1 MRSKLD
7 QEHLDHIWNLRQE
20 GKTLGEIAEI
30 VGVSRQNIGLLL
42 QREEQ
47 ERFPELYFKSNN
59 NFRKR
64 KDHYKQVVYPNV
76 AEWMRIHNI
85 TFNGMYH
92 YGGLTDKWMKLRI
105 RRLLMGK
112 YRYWRVYDL
121 DFMTRITGMS
131 ESEILY
137 RPNDEGEKQND

>member
-1 MRSKLD
+1 M
-7 QEHLDHIWNLRQE
+7 
-20 GKTLGEIAEI
+20 GEIAEI
-30 VGVSRQNIGLLL
+30 VGVSRQNIGLIL
-42 QREEQ
+42 QKEEQ

-92 YGGLTDKWMKLRI
+92 YGGLTDKRMKLRI

-112 YRYWRVYDL
+112 YRYWRMYDL

-131 ESEILY
+131 ESEILFK
-137 RPNDEGEKQND
+137 PKDEEEEAND

>member
-1 MRSKLD
+1 M
-7 QEHLDHIWNLRQE
+7 
-20 GKTLGEIAEI
+20 GEIAEI

-47 ERFPELYFKSNN
+47 DRFPELYFKSNN
-59 NFRKR
+59 NFRKK

-92 YGGLTDKWMKLRI
+92 YGGLTYKWVKLRI
-105 RRLLMGK
+105 RRLLTGK

>member
-1 MRSKLD
+1 M
-7 QEHLDHIWNLRQE
+7 
-20 GKTLGEIAEI
+20 GEIAEI
-30 VGVSRQNIGLLL
+30 VGVSRQNIGLIL
-42 QREEQ
+42 QKEEQ

-64 KDHYKQVVYPNV
+64 RDHYKQVVYPNV

-92 YGGLTDKWMKLRI
+92 YGGLTDKRIKLRI
-105 RRLLMGK
+105 RRLLTGK
-112 YRYWRVYDL
+112 YRYWRMYDL

-131 ESEILY
+131 ESEILF
-137 RPNDEGEKQND
+137 RPKDEGEETNDR

>member
-1 MRSKLD
+1 M
-7 QEHLDHIWNLRQE
+7 
-20 GKTLGEIAEI
+20 GEIAEI

-64 KDHYKQVVYPNV
+64 KNHYEQVVYPNV

-92 YGGLTDKWMKLRI
+92 YGGLTDKRMKLRI
-105 RRLLMGK
+105 RHLLTGK

>member
-1 MRSKLD
+1 M
-7 QEHLDHIWNLRQE
+7 
-20 GKTLGEIAEI
+20 GEIAEI

-92 YGGLTDKWMKLRI
+92 YGGLTDKRMKLRI

-112 YRYWRVYDL
+112 YRYWRMYDL

>member
-1 MRSKLD
+1 M
-7 QEHLDHIWNLRQE
+7 
-20 GKTLGEIAEI
+20 GEIAEI

-92 YGGLTDKWMKLRI
+92 YGGLTDKRMKLRI
-105 RRLLMGK
+105 RHLLTGK
-112 YRYWRVYDL
+112 YRYWRMYDL

-131 ESEILY
+131 ESEILF
-137 RPNDEGEKQND
+137 RPKDEEEEAND

>member
-1 MRSKLD
+1 M
-7 QEHLDHIWNLRQE
+7 
-20 GKTLGEIAEI
+20 GEIAEI

-92 YGGLTDKWMKLRI
+92 YGGLTDKRMKLRI
-105 RRLLMGK
+105 RRLLMCK
-112 YRYWRVYDL
+112 YRYWSVYDL

>member
-1 MRSKLD
+1 M
-7 QEHLDHIWNLRQE
+7 
-20 GKTLGEIAEI
+20 GEIAEI

-47 ERFPELYFKSNN
+47 DRFPELYFKSNN

-92 YGGLTDKWMKLRI
+92 YGGLTDKWIKLRI
-105 RRLLMGK
+105 RRLLTGK

>member
-1 MRSKLD
+1 M
-7 QEHLDHIWNLRQE
+7 
-20 GKTLGEIAEI
+20 GEIAEI

-64 KDHYKQVVYPNV
+64 KNHYEQVVYPNV

-92 YGGLTDKWMKLRI
+92 YGGLTDKRMKLRI
-105 RRLLMGK
+105 RGLLMGK
-112 YRYWRVYDL
+112 YRYWRMYDL

>member
-1 MRSKLD
+1 M
-7 QEHLDHIWNLRQE
+7 
-20 GKTLGEIAEI
+20 GEIAEI

-131 ESEILY
+131 ESEILF
-137 RPNDEGEKQND
+137 RTKDEEEETND

>member
-1 MRSKLD
+1 M
-7 QEHLDHIWNLRQE
+7 
-20 GKTLGEIAEI
+20 GEIAEI
-30 VGVSRQNIGLLL
+30 FGVSKQNIGLLL

-92 YGGLTDKWMKLRI
+92 YGGLTDKRMKLRI
-105 RRLLMGK
+105 RSLLIGK
-112 YRYWRVYDL
+112 YRYWRMYDL

>member
-1 MRSKLD
+1 M
-7 QEHLDHIWNLRQE
+7 
-20 GKTLGEIAEI
+20 GEIAEI

-47 ERFPELYFKSNN
+47 DRFPELYFKSNN
-59 NFRKR
+59 NFRKK

-92 YGGLTDKWMKLRI
+92 YGGLTDKWIKLRI
-105 RRLLMGK
+105 RRLLTGK

>member
-1 MRSKLD
+1 M
-7 QEHLDHIWNLRQE
+7 
-20 GKTLGEIAEI
+20 GEIAEI

-47 ERFPELYFKSNN
+47 ERFPERYFKSNN

-64 KDHYKQVVYPNV
+64 RDHYKQVVYPNV

-85 TFNGMYH
+85 TFSGMYH
-92 YGGLTDKWMKLRI
+92 YGGLTDKRMKLRI
-105 RRLLMGK
+105 RGLLRGE
-112 YRYWRVYDL
+112 YRYWRMYDL

-131 ESEILY
+131 ESEILF
-137 RPNDEGEKQND
+137 RPKDEGEETNDR

>member
-1 MRSKLD
+1 M
-7 QEHLDHIWNLRQE
+7 
-20 GKTLGEIAEI
+20 GEIAEI

-92 YGGLTDKWMKLRI
+92 YGGLTDKRMKLRI
-105 RRLLMGK
+105 RRLLTGK

>member
-1 MRSKLD
+1 MKSKLD
-7 QEHLDHIWNLRQE
+7 REHLDHIWNLRQQ

-30 VGVSRQNIGLLL
+30 FGVSKQNIGMLL

-92 YGGLTDKWMKLRI
+92 YGGLTDKRLKKRI
-105 RRLLMGK
+105 RNLLIGK
-112 YRYWRVYDL
+112 YRFWRTYDL
-121 DFMTRITGMS
+121 DFMTRITGMR
-131 ESEILY
+131 ESEILF
-137 RPNDEGEKQND
+137 RPTDKGEETND

>member
-1 MRSKLD
+1 M
-7 QEHLDHIWNLRQE
+7 
-20 GKTLGEIAEI
+20 GEIAEI
-30 VGVSRQNIGLLL
+30 VGVSRQNIGLIL
-42 QREEQ
+42 QKEEQ

-64 KDHYKQVVYPNV
+64 RDHYKQVVYPNV

-92 YGGLTDKWMKLRI
+92 YGGLTDKRIKLRI
-105 RRLLMGK
+105 RGLLTGK
-112 YRYWRVYDL
+112 HRYWRMYDL

-131 ESEILY
+131 ESEILF
-137 RPNDEGEKQND
+137 RPKDEGEETNDR

>member
-1 MRSKLD
+1 MKRKLNR
-7 QEHLDHIWNLRQE
+7 EHLDHIWNLRQQ

-30 VGVSRQNIGLLL
+30 FGVSKQNIGLLL

-47 ERFPELYFKSNN
+47 ERFPERYFKSNN
-59 NFRKR
+59 NFRER

-92 YGGLTDKWMKLRI
+92 YGGLTDKRLKKRI
-105 RRLLMGK
+105 RNLLIGK
-112 YRYWRVYDL
+112 YRFWRTYDL

-131 ESEILY
+131 VSEILF
-137 RPNDEGEKQND
+137 RPTDEGEETND

>member
-1 MRSKLD
+1 M
-7 QEHLDHIWNLRQE
+7 
-20 GKTLGEIAEI
+20 GEIAEI

-92 YGGLTDKWMKLRI
+92 YGGLTDKRMKLRI

>member
-1 MRSKLD
+1 M
-7 QEHLDHIWNLRQE
+7 
-20 GKTLGEIAEI
+20 GEIAEI
-30 VGVSRQNIGLLL
+30 FGVSKQSIGLLL

-92 YGGLTDKWMKLRI
+92 YGGLTDKRMKLRI
-105 RRLLMGK
+105 RSLLMGK
-112 YRYWRVYDL
+112 YRYWRMYDL

-131 ESEILY
+131 ESEILF
-137 RPNDEGEKQND
+137 RPKDEGEETNDR

>member
-1 MRSKLD
+1 M
-7 QEHLDHIWNLRQE
+7 
-20 GKTLGEIAEI
+20 GEIAEI
-30 VGVSRQNIGLLL
+30 VGVSRQNIGLIL
-42 QREEQ
+42 QKEEQ

-85 TFNGMYH
+85 SFNGMYH
-92 YGGLTDKWMKLRI
+92 YGGLTDKRIKLRI
-105 RRLLMGK
+105 RRLLTGK
-112 YRYWRVYDL
+112 YRYWRMYDL

-131 ESEILY
+131 ESEILF
-137 RPNDEGEKQND
+137 RPKDEGEEKND

>member
-1 MRSKLD
+1 M
-7 QEHLDHIWNLRQE
+7 
-20 GKTLGEIAEI
+20 GEIAEI
-30 VGVSRQNIGLLL
+30 FGVSRQNIGLIL

-59 NFRKR
+59 NFRDR

-92 YGGLTDKWMKLRI
+92 YGGLTDKRMKLRI

-112 YRYWRVYDL
+112 YRYWRMYDL

-131 ESEILY
+131 ESEILF
-137 RPNDEGEKQND
+137 RPKEEGEETNDR

>member
-1 MRSKLD
+1 M
-7 QEHLDHIWNLRQE
+7 
-20 GKTLGEIAEI
+20 GEIAEI
-30 VGVSRQNIGLLL
+30 FGVSKQSIGLIL

-92 YGGLTDKWMKLRI
+92 YGGLTDKRLKKRI
-105 RRLLMGK
+105 RSLLMGK

-131 ESEILY
+131 VSEILF
-137 RPNDEGEKQND
+137 RPKDEGEEAND

>member
-1 MRSKLD
+1 M
-7 QEHLDHIWNLRQE
+7 
-20 GKTLGEIAEI
+20 GEIAEI

-112 YRYWRVYDL
+112 YRYWRMYDL

>member
-1 MRSKLD
+1 M
-7 QEHLDHIWNLRQE
+7 
-20 GKTLGEIAEI
+20 GEIAEI
-30 VGVSRQNIGLLL
+30 VGVSRQNIGLIL
-42 QREEQ
+42 QKEEQ

-64 KDHYKQVVYPNV
+64 RDHYKQVVYPNV

-92 YGGLTDKWMKLRI
+92 YGGLTDKWIKLRI
-105 RRLLMGK
+105 RRLLTGK
-112 YRYWRVYDL
+112 YRYWRMYDL

-131 ESEILY
+131 ESEILF
-137 RPNDEGEKQND
+137 RPKDEGEEAND

>member
-1 MRSKLD
+1 MKSKLD
-7 QEHLDHIWNLRQE
+7 QEQLDHIWNLRQQ

-30 VGVSRQNIGLLL
+30 FGVSKQNIGMLL

-47 ERFPELYFKSNN
+47 ERFPERYFKSNN
-59 NFRKR
+59 NFRER

-92 YGGLTDKWMKLRI
+92 YGGLTDKRLKKRI
-105 RRLLMGK
+105 RNLLIGK
-112 YRYWRVYDL
+112 YRFWRTYDL

-131 ESEILY
+131 VSEILF
-137 RPNDEGEKQND
+137 RPTDEGEETND

>member
-1 MRSKLD
+1 M
-7 QEHLDHIWNLRQE
+7 
-20 GKTLGEIAEI
+20 GEIAEI

-47 ERFPELYFKSNN
+47 ERLPELYFKSNN
-59 NFRKR
+59 NFRER
-64 KDHYKQVVYPNV
+64 KNHYKRVVYPNV

-92 YGGLTDKWMKLRI
+92 YGGLTDKRMKHRI
-105 RRLLMGK
+105 RNLLTGK
-112 YRYWRVYDL
+112 YRFWRMYDL

-131 ESEILY
+131 ESEILF
-137 RPNDEGEKQND
+137 RPKDEEEEAND

>member
-1 MRSKLD
+1 M
-7 QEHLDHIWNLRQE
+7 
-20 GKTLGEIAEI
+20 GEIAEI

-92 YGGLTDKWMKLRI
+92 YGGLTDKRMKLRI
-105 RRLLMGK
+105 RHLLTGK
-112 YRYWRVYDL
+112 YRYWRMYDL

>member
-1 MRSKLD
+1 M
-7 QEHLDHIWNLRQE
+7 
-20 GKTLGEIAEI
+20 GEIAEI

-64 KDHYKQVVYPNV
+64 KNHYEQVVYPNV

-92 YGGLTDKWMKLRI
+92 YGGLTDKRMKLRI
-105 RRLLMGK
+105 RHLLTGK
-112 YRYWRVYDL
+112 YRYWRAYDL

>member
-1 MRSKLD
+1 M
-7 QEHLDHIWNLRQE
+7 
-20 GKTLGEIAEI
+20 GEIAEI

-92 YGGLTDKWMKLRI
+92 YGGLTDKWIKLRI
-105 RRLLMGK
+105 RRLLTGK

-137 RPNDEGEKQND
+137 RPNDEGEKPND

>member
-1 MRSKLD
+1 M
-7 QEHLDHIWNLRQE
+7 
-20 GKTLGEIAEI
+20 GEIAEI

-92 YGGLTDKWMKLRI
+92 YGGLTDKRMKLRI

-112 YRYWRVYDL
+112 YRYWRMYDI

-131 ESEILY
+131 ESEIMF
-137 RPNDEGEKQND
+137 RPKDKGEETND

>member
-1 MRSKLD
+1 M
-7 QEHLDHIWNLRQE
+7 
-20 GKTLGEIAEI
+20 
-30 VGVSRQNIGLLL
+30 

-112 YRYWRVYDL
+112 YRYWRMYDL

-137 RPNDEGEKQND
+137 RPNDEGGKQND

>member
-1 MRSKLD
+1 M
-7 QEHLDHIWNLRQE
+7 
-20 GKTLGEIAEI
+20 GEIAEI

-92 YGGLTDKWMKLRI
+92 YGGLTNKRMKLRI
-105 RRLLMGK
+105 RRLLTGK

>member
-1 MRSKLD
+1 M
-7 QEHLDHIWNLRQE
+7 
-20 GKTLGEIAEI
+20 GEIAEI

-64 KDHYKQVVYPNV
+64 KNHYKQVVYPNV

-92 YGGLTDKWMKLRI
+92 YGGLTDKRMKLRI
-105 RRLLMGK
+105 RGLLMGK
-112 YRYWRVYDL
+112 YRYWRMYDL

>member
-1 MRSKLD
+1 M
-7 QEHLDHIWNLRQE
+7 
-20 GKTLGEIAEI
+20 GEIAEI

-64 KDHYKQVVYPNV
+64 KNHYEQVVYPNV

-92 YGGLTDKWMKLRI
+92 YGGLTDKRMKLRI
-105 RRLLMGK
+105 RGLLMGK

>member
-1 MRSKLD
+1 MR
-7 QEHLDHIWNLRQE
+7 
-20 GKTLGEIAEI
+20 EIAEI
-30 VGVSRQNIGLLL
+30 FGVSRQNIGVIL

-59 NFRKR
+59 DFRKR
-64 KDHYKQVVYPNV
+64 RDHYKQVVYPNV

-92 YGGLTDKWMKLRI
+92 YGGLTDKRMKLRI
-105 RRLLMGK
+105 RGLLRGE
-112 YRYWRVYDL
+112 YRFWKTYDL

-131 ESEILY
+131 ESEILFI
-137 RPNDEGEKQND
+137 PTDKGEEMND

>member
-1 MRSKLD
+1 M
-7 QEHLDHIWNLRQE
+7 
-20 GKTLGEIAEI
+20 GEIAEI

-92 YGGLTDKWMKLRI
+92 YGGLTDKRMKLRI
-105 RRLLMGK
+105 RRLLTGK
-112 YRYWRVYDL
+112 YRYWRMYDL

>member
-1 MRSKLD
+1 M
-7 QEHLDHIWNLRQE
+7 
-20 GKTLGEIAEI
+20 GEIAEI

-76 AEWMRIHNI
+76 AEWMSIHNI

-92 YGGLTDKWMKLRI
+92 YGGLTDKRMKLRI

-131 ESEILY
+131 ESEILF
-137 RPNDEGEKQND
+137 RPKDEEEETND

>member
-1 MRSKLD
+1 M
-7 QEHLDHIWNLRQE
+7 
-20 GKTLGEIAEI
+20 GEIAEI

-64 KDHYKQVVYPNV
+64 RDHYKQVVYPNV

-92 YGGLTDKWMKLRI
+92 YGGLTDKRMKLRI
-105 RRLLMGK
+105 RGLLMGK